1 VAGSRTSRLSAL
13 PIERFLV
20 SPSGSAKLYRR
31 AGSIVWRLI
40 RAAQFAGA
48 GAAPVGFSVGDGAIA
63 EGAAAAG
70 DAEAPASAVGL
81 GA

>member
-1 VAGSRTSRLSAL
+1 MAASRTSRLNAP

-20 SPSGSAKLYRR
+20 SPSGSAKQYCR
-31 AGSIVWRLI
+31 AGSIVCRLI

-48 GAAPVGFSVGDGAIA
+48 GAVPVGFSVDDGAIA
-63 EGAAAAG
+63 AGAVAGG